1 MKERVIKILK
11 EEKGNVE
18 FVFVLLMFMLI
29 GLYMML
35 GGMETNISVMTV
47 NEIKDILQTVTPYA
61 IRKGINKDAHKN
73 ETLLYRYDE
82 DPIKLPNDTRLYNV
96 KSLFIKK
103 VLDSLEDATF
113 KSRIVYDRSVLE
125 SKLQEYTTI
134 KTGSERWVNS
144 WSKLNDE
151 NERKKVDFVI
161 LSTVLPIE
169 IKSVITTSS
178 VSTIQDQFNRTNELG
193 KIEEGDI
200 KVSFDL
206 TQNGIGAFI
215 RFEMRVVL
223 K

>member
-1 MKERVIKILK
+1 MYILYYFW
-11 EEKGNVE
+11 E
-18 FVFVLLMFMLI
+18 
-29 GLYMML
+29 
-35 GGMETNISVMTV
+35 
-47 NEIKDILQTVTPYA
+47 
-61 IRKGINKDAHKN
+61 
-73 ETLLYRYDE
+73 
-82 DPIKLPNDTRLYNV
+82 
-96 KSLFIKK
+96 LFK
-103 VLDSLEDATF
+103 
-113 KSRIVYDRSVLE
+113 
-125 SKLQEYTTI
+125 
-134 KTGSERWVNS
+134 
-144 WSKLNDE
+144 E

-178 VSTIQDQFNRTNELG
+178 VSTIQDQFNRTNKLG